1 MKYYLTLLKRNPY
14 EVIRKVCGLILEKS
28 IPKSSSS
35 KKVIIYSLGKAG
47 TSSLYEVLRYL
58 RNVDVRHVHYL
69 SEMKEEINQW
79 RVNEKKRANE
89 VKKWLEKGD
98 VLIISLIRDPFSRSI
113 SSVIQNYELYHMQSD
128 FSDAIVKNA
137 KTISLNW
144 WDEEFL
150 KSLKWDVFQH
160 PFNKD
165 IGYSEYQL
173 KNNNKLLIIKSSQ
186 ISLSGLSK
194 LSSEL
199 NVKLKEK
206 VVNKSKTKK
215 VAIQNKHILDRYKFN
230 KKDFDFISRSK
241 FMNHFY
247 NAEEIAQLEKRWVE

>member
-89 VKKWLEKGD
+89 VKKWLEK
-98 VLIISLIRDPFSRSI
+98 
-113 SSVIQNYELYHMQSD
+113 
-128 FSDAIVKNA
+128 
-137 KTISLNW
+137 
-144 WDEEFL
+144 
-150 KSLKWDVFQH
+150 
-160 PFNKD
+160 
-165 IGYSEYQL
+165 
-173 KNNNKLLIIKSSQ
+173 
-186 ISLSGLSK
+186 
-194 LSSEL
+194 
-199 NVKLKEK
+199 
-206 VVNKSKTKK
+206 TKK
-215 VAIQNKHILDRYKFN
+215 RY
-230 KKDFDFISRSK
+230 DMYSK
-241 FMNHFY
+241 SVKSMANDSE
-247 NAEEIAQLEKRWVE
+247 NAEKTFKNGF